1 MRSIA
6 KDYFNR
12 ALIAAIDPKAKQNK
26 TPFILRKTFGALY
39 LRKID
44 LGFRA
49 MRIKM
54 TIQSELS

>member
-44 LGFRA
+44 LGLQR
-49 MRIKM
+49 
-54 TIQSELS
+54 TIRVLLV